1 MIQEELWIERLAS
14 GARLAYA
21 SSERLWKA
29 FTTQLEIRLSE
40 EIAIDFRAAGIWSLT
55 LEPEYIAQVE
65 ASEGGGYILVPP
77 CLRLSITS
85 KLAHR
90 RTIQPLSELAEAI
103 SLASGIRLERAERW
117 LEVLVPALEEL
128 LQSQRAVYWKYIG
141 ILYPLEP
148 GAGGYRLDLSEAFTT
163 GLNRPFAAFAPTP
176 IASIEGHPDLE
187 VRSLKSALSWGTP
200 YSVSFVPTPRSERG
214 IEEIVVPAPSA
225 VEEALPTEEEV
236 LVSSVVEEATQ
247 TEEEPISSPVEEA
260 PQTEEEP
267 TSPPVEEA
275 PQTEEEST
283 SSPVEEA
290 PQSEELQ
297 PQAELIPE
305 PSSDQAVCTSRA
317 QTEPHPTLIEAE
329 KDCPT
334 SEVSYAHTEAE
345 VAPNEPAPAPLS
357 SEEGGEPRQDE
368 QAPHSSR
375 RRLLALLPLVLLVG
389 LCAIYLSKQRGGQDE
404 TPSPAKVAA
413 SRESSR
419 ALSAPTDTIASTPSL
434 DTLPQPQEALLVAD
448 TTQRQ
453 EPKPIAPPTSRPV
466 SRSASQWS
474 NSPEEVI
481 TIKEGDTLANIAER
495 KYGHKAFWVYIY
507 EENRELLPDPH
518 HATAGLILTLPASK
532 KYRIDPDNTKSV
544 SRALILQKSLSQ

>member
-236 LVSSVVEEATQ
+236 LVSSVVEEAPQ
-247 TEEEPISSPVEEA
+247 TEEKPTSSPVEEA

-275 PQTEEEST
+275 PQ
-283 SSPVEEA
+283 
-290 PQSEELQ
+290 SEDLQ

-305 PSSDQAVCTSRA
+305 PSSDQAVCTSSA
-317 QTEPHPTLIEAE
+317 PTEPQPTLIEAE
-329 KDCPT
+329 EDCPT

-345 VAPNEPAPAPLS
+345 VAPHEPAPASLS

-404 TPSPAKVAA
+404 TLSPARVAA

-532 KYRIDPDNTKSV
+532 KYRIDPNNTKSV

>member
-176 IASIEGHPDLE
+176 IASIEGYPDLE

-236 LVSSVVEEATQ
+236 LVSSVVEEAPQ
-247 TEEEPISSPVEEA
+247 TEEKPTSSPVEEA

-275 PQTEEEST
+275 PQ
-283 SSPVEEA
+283 
-290 PQSEELQ
+290 SEDLQ

-305 PSSDQAVCTSRA
+305 PSSDQAVCTSSA
-317 QTEPHPTLIEAE
+317 PTEPQPTLIEAE
-329 KDCPT
+329 EDCPT

-345 VAPNEPAPAPLS
+345 VAPHEPAPASLS

-448 TTQRQ
+448 TPQRQ

-532 KYRIDPDNTKSV
+532 KYRIDPNNTKSV
-544 SRALILQKSLSQ
+544 SRALVLQKSLSQ

>member
-14 GARLAYA
+14 YARLAYA

-40 EIAIDFRAAGIWSLT
+40 EIAIDLRGVGIWSLS

-85 KLAHR
+85 KLAHK
-90 RTIQPLSELAEAI
+90 RTIQSLSELAEGI
-103 SLASGIRLERAERW
+103 SLASGIRLERTERW

-141 ILYPLEP
+141 VLYPLEP
-148 GAGGYRLDLSEAFTT
+148 GTRGYRLDLSEAFTT

-187 VRSLKSALSWGTP
+187 VRSLKSALSWGAP
-200 YSVSFVPTPRSERG
+200 YSVSFVPTPISERD
-214 IEEIVVPAPSA
+214 IEEVVVPAPSA
-225 VEEALPTEEEV
+225 VEDAPQAEEE
-236 LVSSVVEEATQ
+236 LASN
-247 TEEEPISSPVEEA
+247 PI
-260 PQTEEEP
+260 
-267 TSPPVEEA
+267 
-275 PQTEEEST
+275 
-283 SSPVEEA
+283 EEA
-290 PQSEELQ
+290 PQSEEL
-297 PQAELIPE
+297 PPLGELASAP
-305 PSSDQAVCTSRA
+305 PSEQVVHTSSVT
-317 QTEPHPTLIEAE
+317 TEPQPTLIEAE
-329 KDCPT
+329 EDSPV
-334 SEVSYAHTEAE
+334 SEVPYAHTEAE
-345 VAPNEPAPAPLS
+345 VAPHEVAPAPLS
-357 SEEGGEPRQDE
+357 PDEEGEPQKTE

-375 RRLLALLPLVLLVG
+375 RRLLTLLPLVLLIG

-404 TPSPAKVAA
+404 TLSPAKVAT
-413 SRESSR
+413 SRQSSLE
-419 ALSAPTDTIASTPSL
+419 LSAPADTIASAPSL

-448 TTQRQ
+448 TPQRQ
-453 EPKPIAPPTSRPV
+453 ELKPIAPPTSRPV

-532 KYRIDPDNTKSV
+532 KYRIDPNNTKSV
-544 SRALILQKSLSQ
+544 SRALVLQKSLSQ

>member
-176 IASIEGHPDLE
+176 IASIEGYPDLE

-236 LVSSVVEEATQ
+236 LVSSVVEEAPQ
-247 TEEEPISSPVEEA
+247 TEEKPTSSPVEEA

-275 PQTEEEST
+275 PQ
-283 SSPVEEA
+283 
-290 PQSEELQ
+290 SEDLQ

-305 PSSDQAVCTSRA
+305 PSSDQAVCTSSA
-317 QTEPHPTLIEAE
+317 PTEPQPTLIEAE
-329 KDCPT
+329 EDCPT

-345 VAPNEPAPAPLS
+345 VAPHEPAPASLS

-389 LCAIYLSKQRGGQDE
+389 LCAIYLSKQRGGQD
-404 TPSPAKVAA
+404 
-413 SRESSR
+413 
-419 ALSAPTDTIASTPSL
+419 
-434 DTLPQPQEALLVAD
+434 
-448 TTQRQ
+448 
-453 EPKPIAPPTSRPV
+453 
-466 SRSASQWS
+466 
-474 NSPEEVI
+474 
-481 TIKEGDTLANIAER
+481 
-495 KYGHKAFWVYIY
+495 
-507 EENRELLPDPH
+507 
-518 HATAGLILTLPASK
+518 
-532 KYRIDPDNTKSV
+532 
-544 SRALILQKSLSQ
+544 

>member
-117 LEVLVPALEEL
+117 LGVLVPALEEL

-236 LVSSVVEEATQ
+236 LVSSVVEEAPQ
-247 TEEEPISSPVEEA
+247 TEEKPTSSPVEEA

-275 PQTEEEST
+275 PQ
-283 SSPVEEA
+283 
-290 PQSEELQ
+290 SEDLQ

-305 PSSDQAVCTSRA
+305 PSSDQAVCTSSA
-317 QTEPHPTLIEAE
+317 PTEPQPTLIEAE
-329 KDCPT
+329 EDCPT

-345 VAPNEPAPAPLS
+345 VAPHEPAPASLS

>member
-1 MIQEELWIERLAS
+1 M
-14 GARLAYA
+14 
-21 SSERLWKA
+21 
-29 FTTQLEIRLSE
+29 
-40 EIAIDFRAAGIWSLT
+40 
-55 LEPEYIAQVE
+55 
-65 ASEGGGYILVPP
+65 
-77 CLRLSITS
+77 
-85 KLAHR
+85 
-90 RTIQPLSELAEAI
+90 
-103 SLASGIRLERAERW
+103 
-117 LEVLVPALEEL
+117 
-128 LQSQRAVYWKYIG
+128 
-141 ILYPLEP
+141 
-148 GAGGYRLDLSEAFTT
+148 
-163 GLNRPFAAFAPTP
+163 
-176 IASIEGHPDLE
+176 
-187 VRSLKSALSWGTP
+187 
-200 YSVSFVPTPRSERG
+200 
-214 IEEIVVPAPSA
+214 PAPSA

-236 LVSSVVEEATQ
+236 LVSSVVEEAPQ
-247 TEEEPISSPVEEA
+247 TEEKPTSSPVEEA

-275 PQTEEEST
+275 PQ
-283 SSPVEEA
+283 
-290 PQSEELQ
+290 SEDLQ

-305 PSSDQAVCTSRA
+305 PSSDQAVCTSSA
-317 QTEPHPTLIEAE
+317 PTEPQPTLIEAE
-329 KDCPT
+329 EDCPT

-345 VAPNEPAPAPLS
+345 VAPHEPAPASLS

-404 TPSPAKVAA
+404 TLSPARVAA

-448 TTQRQ
+448 TPQRQ

-532 KYRIDPDNTKSV
+532 KYRIDPNNTKSV
-544 SRALILQKSLSQ
+544 SRALVLQKSLSQ

>member
-236 LVSSVVEEATQ
+236 LVSSVVEEAPQ
-247 TEEEPISSPVEEA
+247 TEEKPTSSPVEEA

-275 PQTEEEST
+275 PQ
-283 SSPVEEA
+283 
-290 PQSEELQ
+290 SEDLQ

-305 PSSDQAVCTSRA
+305 PSSDQAVCTSSA
-317 QTEPHPTLIEAE
+317 PTEPQPTLIEAE
-329 KDCPT
+329 EDCPT

-345 VAPNEPAPAPLS
+345 VAPHEPAPASLS

-448 TTQRQ
+448 TPQRQ

>member
-236 LVSSVVEEATQ
+236 LVSSVVEEAPQ
-247 TEEEPISSPVEEA
+247 TEEKPTSSPVEEA

-275 PQTEEEST
+275 PQ
-283 SSPVEEA
+283 
-290 PQSEELQ
+290 SEDLQ

-305 PSSDQAVCTSRA
+305 PSSDQAVCTSSA
-317 QTEPHPTLIEAE
+317 PTEPQPTLIEAE
-329 KDCPT
+329 EDCPT

-404 TPSPAKVAA
+404 TLSPARVAA

-448 TTQRQ
+448 TPQRQ

-532 KYRIDPDNTKSV
+532 KYRIDPNNTKSV
-544 SRALILQKSLSQ
+544 SRALVLQKSLSQ

>member
-236 LVSSVVEEATQ
+236 LVSSVVEEAPQ
-247 TEEEPISSPVEEA
+247 TEEKPTSSPVEEA

-275 PQTEEEST
+275 PQ
-283 SSPVEEA
+283 
-290 PQSEELQ
+290 SEDLQ

-305 PSSDQAVCTSRA
+305 PSSDQAVCTSSA
-317 QTEPHPTLIEAE
+317 PTEPQPTLIEAE
-329 KDCPT
+329 EDCPT

-345 VAPNEPAPAPLS
+345 VAPHEPAPASLS

-448 TTQRQ
+448 TPQRQ

-532 KYRIDPDNTKSV
+532 KYRIDPNNTKSV
-544 SRALILQKSLSQ
+544 SRALVLQKSLSQ

>member
-176 IASIEGHPDLE
+176 IASIEGYPDLE

-236 LVSSVVEEATQ
+236 LVSSVVEEAPQ
-247 TEEEPISSPVEEA
+247 TEEKPTSSPVEEA

-275 PQTEEEST
+275 PQ
-283 SSPVEEA
+283 
-290 PQSEELQ
+290 SEDLQ

-305 PSSDQAVCTSRA
+305 PSSDQAVCTSSA
-317 QTEPHPTLIEAE
+317 PTEPQPTLIEAE
-329 KDCPT
+329 EDCPT

-448 TTQRQ
+448 TPQRQ

-532 KYRIDPDNTKSV
+532 KYRIDPNNTKSV
-544 SRALILQKSLSQ
+544 SRALVLQKSLSQ

>member
-141 ILYPLEP
+141 VLYPLEP

-275 PQTEEEST
+275 PQ
-283 SSPVEEA
+283 
-290 PQSEELQ
+290 SEDLQ

-305 PSSDQAVCTSRA
+305 PSSDQAVCTSSA
-317 QTEPHPTLIEAE
+317 PTEPQPTLIEAE
-329 KDCPT
+329 EDCPT

-345 VAPNEPAPAPLS
+345 VAPHEPAPASLS

-448 TTQRQ
+448 TPQRQ

-532 KYRIDPDNTKSV
+532 KYRIDPNNTKSV
-544 SRALILQKSLSQ
+544 SRALVLQKSLSQ

>member
-117 LEVLVPALEEL
+117 LGVLVPALEEL

-176 IASIEGHPDLE
+176 IASIEGYPDLE

-236 LVSSVVEEATQ
+236 LVSSVVEEAPQ
-247 TEEEPISSPVEEA
+247 TEEKPTSSPVEEA

-275 PQTEEEST
+275 PQ
-283 SSPVEEA
+283 
-290 PQSEELQ
+290 SEDLQ

-305 PSSDQAVCTSRA
+305 PSSDQAVCTSSA
-317 QTEPHPTLIEAE
+317 PTEPQPTLIEAE
-329 KDCPT
+329 EDCPT

-345 VAPNEPAPAPLS
+345 VAPHEPAPASLS

-448 TTQRQ
+448 TPQRQ

-532 KYRIDPDNTKSV
+532 KYRIDPNNTKSV
-544 SRALILQKSLSQ
+544 SRALVLQKSLSQ

>member
-14 GARLAYA
+14 YARLAYA

-40 EIAIDFRAAGIWSLT
+40 EIAIDLRGAGIWSLS

-90 RTIQPLSELAEAI
+90 RTIQSLSELAEGI

-141 ILYPLEP
+141 VLYPLEP
-148 GAGGYRLDLSEAFTT
+148 GTRGYRLDLSEAFTT

-187 VRSLKSALSWGTP
+187 VRSLKSALSWGAP
-200 YSVSFVPTPRSERG
+200 YSVSFIPTPRSERD
-214 IEEIVVPAPSA
+214 IEEVVVPAPS
-225 VEEALPTEEEV
+225 VEEDAPQAEEE
-236 LVSSVVEEATQ
+236 LASN
-247 TEEEPISSPVEEA
+247 
-260 PQTEEEP
+260 
-267 TSPPVEEA
+267 
-275 PQTEEEST
+275 
-283 SSPVEEA
+283 PVEEA
-290 PQSEELQ
+290 PQSEEL
-297 PQAELIPE
+297 PPLGELASAP
-305 PSSDQAVCTSRA
+305 PSEQAVHTPSA
-317 QTEPHPTLIEAE
+317 TTEPQPTLIEAE
-329 KDCPT
+329 EDGSV
-334 SEVSYAHTEAE
+334 SEVSYAHTETE
-345 VAPNEPAPAPLS
+345 VAPHEAAPAPLS
-357 SEEGGEPRQDE
+357 PEERGEPQEVE

-375 RRLLALLPLVLLVG
+375 RRLLTLLPLVLLIG

-404 TPSPAKVAA
+404 TLSPAKVAT
-413 SRESSR
+413 SRQSSLE
-419 ALSAPTDTIASTPSL
+419 LSAPADTIASAPSL

-448 TTQRQ
+448 TPQRQ
-453 EPKPIAPPTSRPV
+453 ELKPIAPPTSRPV
-466 SRSASQWS
+466 SQSASQWS

-532 KYRIDPDNTKSV
+532 KYRIDPNNTKSV
-544 SRALILQKSLSQ
+544 SRALVLQKSLSQ

>member
-14 GARLAYA
+14 YARLAYA

-40 EIAIDFRAAGIWSLT
+40 EIAIDLRGAGIWSLS

-90 RTIQPLSELAEAI
+90 RTIQSLSELAEGI

-141 ILYPLEP
+141 VLYPLDP
-148 GAGGYRLDLSEAFTT
+148 GTRGYRLDLSEAFTT

-187 VRSLKSALSWGTP
+187 VRSLKSALSWGAP
-200 YSVSFVPTPRSERG
+200 YSVSFVPTPRSERD
-214 IEEIVVPAPSA
+214 IEEVVVPAPSA
-225 VEEALPTEEEV
+225 VEDAPQAEEE
-236 LVSSVVEEATQ
+236 L
-247 TEEEPISSPVEEA
+247 EPNPVEEA
-260 PQTEEEP
+260 HPAEEELA
-267 TSPPVEEA
+267 SN
-275 PQTEEEST
+275 
-283 SSPVEEA
+283 PVEEA
-290 PQSEELQ
+290 PQSEEL
-297 PQAELIPE
+297 PPLGELASAP
-305 PSSDQAVCTSRA
+305 PSEQAVHTPSA
-317 QTEPHPTLIEAE
+317 TTDPQPTLIEAE
-329 KDCPT
+329 EDGPV

-345 VAPNEPAPAPLS
+345 VAPHEATPAPLS
-357 SEEGGEPRQDE
+357 PDEEGEPQKTE

-375 RRLLALLPLVLLVG
+375 RRLLTLLPLVLLIG

-404 TPSPAKVAA
+404 TLSPAKVAT
-413 SRESSR
+413 SRQSSLE
-419 ALSAPTDTIASTPSL
+419 LSAPTDTIASTPSL

-453 EPKPIAPPTSRPV
+453 ELKPIAPPTSRSV

-532 KYRIDPDNTKSV
+532 KYRIDPNNTKSV
-544 SRALILQKSLSQ
+544 SRALVLQKSLSQ